1 MRKIKKSCMTL
12 TTLDKVDSIS
22 LLKMVHLVI
31 KLDGFY
37 NKACLFYNIPNIGII
52 HSKEDTISA
61 LSKLYHDNVR
71 KGVIEPS
78 DNYSIEYI
86 DHSLS
91 GKYKHKKV
99 YNELKINKLTDMNV
113 CDIIFPAHDIWVEYF
128 KDPYIITYKN
138 ETTEELDIYDMIR
151 KVLNIYF
158 SQDGIDK
165 NICNYVSR
173 VEDTLHI
180 KNII

>member
-1 MRKIKKSCMTL
+1 MRKIKKPCMTL
-12 TTLDKVDSIS
+12 TTFDKVDSIS
-22 LLKMVHLVI
+22 LLKMVHLVT

-37 NKACLFYNIPNIGII
+37 NKVCLFYNIPNIGII

-61 LSKLYHDNVR
+61 LSKLYHVNVS
-71 KGVIEPS
+71 KGVIKPS
-78 DNYSIEYI
+78 DNYDLELI

-99 YNELKINKLTDMNV
+99 YYELKINKLTDMNV

-128 KDPYIITYKN
+128 KDPYVITYKN

-151 KVLNIYF
+151 KVLDIYF

-165 NICNYVSR
+165 DICTYVSR
-173 VEDTLHI
+173 VEDSLHL